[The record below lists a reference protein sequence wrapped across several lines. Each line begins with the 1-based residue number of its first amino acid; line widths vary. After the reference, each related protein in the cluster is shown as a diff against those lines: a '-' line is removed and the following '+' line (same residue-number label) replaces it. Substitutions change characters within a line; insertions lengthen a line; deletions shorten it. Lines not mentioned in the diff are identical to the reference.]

1 MTRKIPLA
9 PGVLPKGH
17 WSPEAVEMAV
27 SLWPTTPSAADVAEA
42 LNARFGLAISRKAV
56 IAKMHRLGLSFR
68 GPALPKMLPSGTKG
82 KTRPKRDPAVK
93 PKPKPVPAPA
103 PVPKAVAPVP
113 PAPRPSHLPESRRVA
128 IEDLR
133 YGECKFIAND
143 PRIDASCCGHST
155 ELGSSRCPAHAR
167 LCTTVYRRK
176 IPDSFSVGFVPHRRA
191 A

>member
-27 SLWPTTPSAADVAEA
+27 AMWPTTPSAADVAEA
-42 LNARFGLAISRKAV
+42 LNARFGLDISRKAV

-68 GPALPKMLPSGTKG
+68 RPALPKTLPSGTKG
-82 KTRPKRDPAVK
+82 KTGPKREPAAAVK
-93 PKPKPVPAPA
+93 SAPKPVPAS
-103 PVPKAVAPVP
+103 KAVAPVP
-113 PAPRPSHLPESRRVA
+113 PAPRPSQLPESRRVA
-128 IEDLR
+128 LADLR
-133 YGECKFIAND
+133 YGECKYIAND
-143 PRIDASCCGHST
+143 PRVDATCCGHRA
-155 ELGSSRCPAHAR
+155 EFGSYWCPAHAR

-176 IPDSFSVGFVPHRRA
+176 GADSFSVGFVPHRRA